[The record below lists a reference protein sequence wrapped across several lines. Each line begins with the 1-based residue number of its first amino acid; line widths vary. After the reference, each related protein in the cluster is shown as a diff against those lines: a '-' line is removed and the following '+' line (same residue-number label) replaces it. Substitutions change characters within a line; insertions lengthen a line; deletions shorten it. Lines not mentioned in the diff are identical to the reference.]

1 MPLLH
6 WLTRDA
12 DLKLSSNAPY
22 RVLEH
27 VPELSFGAADTENML
42 IQGDNLD
49 ALKTLLPFYAGRV
62 KCIFIDPPYN
72 TRSAFEHYDDNLE
85 HAKWLAMMYPRLEML
100 RELLSEDG
108 SIWVSIDD
116 NEGHYL
122 KVVMDEVFGRNNFVA
137 NCLWQKVY
145 SERMDARGFS
155 TSHDHIFVYQKSAD
169 FSVGKI
175 SKDQNAAQFKFFDDV
190 AGKYYRRRSL
200 RKEGSESRREDRP
213 SMWYPIDAPDGKE
226 IWPVKPDGT
235 EGRWRWKKSNVT
247 TQNQLLEFVQKEGGK
262 GWEIYVKQYI
272 EANALRPPATLW
284 PSEEVGH
291 NHEAKLEVRN
301 FNDLD
306 VFDTPKPERLIKRIL
321 ELATK
326 PNDLV
331 LDSFL
336 GSGTTAAV
344 AHKMGRRYIG
354 IEIGEH
360 AETHCAP
367 RLKKV
372 IEGEQG
378 GISETINWQG
388 GGGFRFY
395 RLGAAVFDT
404 DGRINSGIRYAHLA
418 AHVWFT
424 ETHTPLTAPPE
435 SPLLGVHNG
444 IAYYLLFNGILGD
457 KRPDGGNVLTSK
469 VLAMLPPFDGP
480 KVIYGESCR
489 FGSERLQMERITF
502 KQTPYDIKAR

>member
-12 DLKLSSNAPY
+12 DLKLSSKAPY
-22 RVLEH
+22 RLLEH
-27 VPELSFGAADTENML
+27 VPELSFGDSDSKNML

-72 TRSAFEHYDDNLE
+72 TKSAFEHYDDNLE
-85 HAKWLAMMYPRLEML
+85 HAQWLAIMYPRLE
-100 RELLSEDG
+100 LLHDLLTEDG

-116 NEGHYL
+116 NEAHYL
-122 KVVMDEVFGRNNFVA
+122 KVIMDEIFGRANFVA
-137 NCLWQKVY
+137 NCIWQKVY
-145 SERMDARGFS
+145 SERMDAKGFS
-155 TSHDHIFVYQKSAD
+155 TSHDHIFVYQKTSA
-169 FSVGKI
+169 FSVGRI
-175 SKDQNAAQFKFFDDV
+175 SKDQNAAQFGYFDEA

-200 RKEGSESRREDRP
+200 RKEGSESRRDDRP
-213 SMWYPIDAPDGKE
+213 SMWYPIQAPDSTE

-235 EGRWRWKKSNVT
+235 EGRWRWRKDNVLTKSN
-247 TQNQLLEFVQKEGGK
+247 LLEFVQKGK
-262 GWEIYVKQYI
+262 SGGWEIYVKQYI
-272 EANALRPPATLW
+272 EENPLRPPATFW
-284 PSEEVGH
+284 PSNEVGH
-291 NHEAKLEVRN
+291 NHEAKLEVRS
-301 FNDLD
+301 FNDKD

-321 ELATK
+321 ELTTN

-344 AHKMGRRYIG
+344 AHKMGRSYIG

-360 AETHCAP
+360 AESHCAP
-367 RLKKV
+367 RLRKV

-378 GISETINWQG
+378 GISEAIDWEG

-395 RLGAAVFDT
+395 RLGASVFDAN
-404 DGRINSGIRYAHLA
+404 GRINPDIRFAHLA

-424 ETHTPLTAPPE
+424 ETHTPLPKKPKT
-435 SPLLGVHNG
+435 PLLGIHNG
-444 IAYYLLFNGILGD
+444 VAYYLLYNGILGD

-469 VLAMLPPFDGP
+469 VLAALPAFDGP
-480 KVIYGESCR
+480 KVVYGESSR
-489 FGSERLQMERITF
+489 FGFERLQLERITF